1 MEFDKTKSQQDEVLA
16 GETFTAV
23 DLSSELLITPQ
34 KLSKLLLVRGPLAI
48 RHINHAITEEFPE
61 FQKLSLSKQRRL
73 IMSAL
78 ESGDVENSVVFEKV
92 GWGQW
97 SAKKVDPEK
106 FDLERKKTNIENAV
120 AKDSRTSS
128 IGSNSK
134 PSMVIPKSNIMYI
147 DENAV
152 ATDEEEESNMFEDED
167 ATTVYYNPAGFHKS
181 YGFSTRRKSTV
192 ISGESSPETIENELL
207 AQKIRPFFKRKYRR
221 SSSTARPLQNVQNV
235 PNNKNAANGP
245 SLVDMEKQQA
255 AVGKTDLP
263 PRRES
268 RLSVSKESSIRSTL
282 FPHKNYEYTTSANAV
297 LGTSFDE
304 LQSPLVLAKTSL
316 SQNNDSYSVFSDT
329 DEEDWA
335 SIGAVSLR
343 NNRSTPEL
351 AAKVKQNIK
360 QKTKH
365 SSSKNLTISESAPQQ
380 PKKTKEDKNAAFLLM
395 SLKS

>member
-152 ATDEEEESNMFEDED
+152 ATDEEEESNIFEDED

-181 YGFSTRRKSTV
+181 YDSSTRRKSTV
-192 ISGESSPETIENELL
+192 ISGESSTETIENELL

-221 SSSTARPLQNVQNV
+221 SSSTARPVQNV
-235 PNNKNAANGP
+235 PNNKNAANDP
-245 SLVDMEKQQA
+245 SLVDLEKQQA

-268 RLSVSKESSIRSTL
+268 RLSVSKESDIRSTL

-297 LGTSFDE
+297 LGISFDE
-304 LQSPLVLAKTSL
+304 LQSPLVMAKRSL
-316 SQNNDSYSVFSDT
+316 SQNNDRYSVFSDT

-351 AAKVKQNIK
+351 AAKVKQ
-360 QKTKH
+360 KTKN
-365 SSSKNLTISESAPQQ
+365 SSSKNLTISESATQQ